1 MYTITNIVEKLNFF
15 DINCDIND
23 VEKLIQELNINPID
37 DKSEEKLYDEN
48 AYEQIK
54 NNLTFKQYD
63 FAAKTAEITEE
74 PKSYLPAEKA
84 KNIEILAKTLSD
96 KVTEDLKEYVKNNLY
111 TEEAVKSGVYKHD
124 NEILSKRLQEIITE
138 NKKLTARLNE
148 LEREHRKYH
157 LLFSNIYIKEK

>member
-15 DINCDIND
+15 DISCDIND
-23 VEKLIQELNINPID
+23 VEKLLRELNISPVD
-37 DKSEEKLYDEN
+37 DKAEEKLYDEN

-54 NNLTFKQYD
+54 NNLTFRQYD
-63 FAAKTAEITEE
+63 FAAKTPETPET
-74 PKSYLPAEKA
+74 KKYLSAEKTR
-84 KNIEILAKTLSD
+84 NIEILAKTLSD
-96 KVTEDLKEYVKNNLY
+96 KVTDNLKEYVKNNLY
-111 TEEAVKSGVYKHD
+111 TEEAIKSGIYRHD
-124 NEILSKRLQEIITE
+124 NEILSKKLQEIITE